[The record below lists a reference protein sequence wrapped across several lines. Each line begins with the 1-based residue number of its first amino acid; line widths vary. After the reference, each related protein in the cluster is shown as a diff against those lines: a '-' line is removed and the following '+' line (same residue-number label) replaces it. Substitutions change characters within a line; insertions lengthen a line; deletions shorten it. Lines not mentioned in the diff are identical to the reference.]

1 MSVTNVLENN
11 DSIKI
16 TAGGMIMHRAS
27 EAPIGGGLF
36 QTPIQAS
43 AVDDAD
49 GVGVSGRA
57 LIRLGTRGEN
67 ICPLP
72 LLHTDA

>member
-1 MSVTNVLENN
+1 MSVTNVPENN

-16 TAGGMIMHRAS
+16 TACGMIMHRAF
-27 EAPIGGGLF
+27 EASIGGSLC
-36 QTPIQAS
+36 QTPIRAS
-43 AVDDAD
+43 VVDDAD
-49 GVGVSGRA
+49 GEGVSGRA
-57 LIRLGTRGEN
+57 LTRLGTQGEN